1 MASPPA
7 VAPLASRRSPSTL
20 RTALIDAA
28 EIEFATHGFDAAST
42 RSIAERAGAHQP
54 QINYHFSSKER
65 LWQTTVDR
73 LFVDLDA
80 SLVDESGTAIDRWT
94 IARSIG
100 RFLRF
105 SAERPALNRI
115 VNMESC
121 APTARLD
128 WLVERHLA
136 PRFDLVAGAW
146 TALRSTGHGADL
158 TVEEVWE
165 IITSFGALHFANA
178 PMLRG
183 LGDGHLVTVDQHI
196 DRTLSL
202 LALRPPR
209 DRGRHPS
216 D

>member
-1 MASPPA
+1 MESPSA
-7 VAPLASRRSPSTL
+7 VAAVKARRSPSTL

-65 LWQTTVDR
+65 LWQSTVDR
-73 LFVDLDA
+73 LFVELDA
-80 SLVDESGTAIDRWT
+80 SLVDEPGTALDRWT
-94 IARSIG
+94 IALSIA
-100 RFLRF
+100 RFIRF
-105 SAERPALNRI
+105 SADRPALNRI
-115 VNMESC
+115 INLEAS

-128 WLVERHLA
+128 WLIERHLA
-136 PRFDLVAGAW
+136 PRFDLVAAAW
-146 TALRSTGHGADL
+146 SALRADGQGADL

-178 PMLRG
+178 PMLQR
-183 LGDGHLVTVDQHI
+183 LGDGHVVTVDQHI

-202 LALRPPR
+202 LALGPSSDQ
-209 DRGRHPS
+209 DRRLA

>member
-1 MASPPA
+1 MESPSA
-7 VAPLASRRSPSTL
+7 IATVKTRRSPSTL

-65 LWQTTVDR
+65 LWQSTVDR
-73 LFVDLDA
+73 LFVELDA
-80 SLVDESGTAIDRWT
+80 SLVDEPGTALDRWT
-94 IARSIG
+94 IALAIG
-100 RFLRF
+100 RFIRF

-115 VNMESC
+115 INLEASTL
-121 APTARLD
+121 TARLD
-128 WLVERHLA
+128 WLIERHLA
-136 PRFDLVAGAW
+136 PRFDLVASAW
-146 TALRSTGHGADL
+146 SALRSDGQGADL

-178 PMLRG
+178 PMLQR
-183 LGDGHLVTVDQHI
+183 LGHGHVVTVDQHI

-202 LALRPPR
+202 LALGSSSDE
-209 DRGRHPS
+209 DRRLA